1 MKETRGDH
9 REGFCWLETRNV
21 CRLKTSEDASVL
33 MNGVDTDELYISDG
47 DNSRALAA
55 SNDIYNLNNG
65 LLTL

>member
-1 MKETRGDH
+1 
-9 REGFCWLETRNV
+9 
-21 CRLKTSEDASVL
+21 

-55 SNDIYNLNNG
+55 SDDIYNLNNG